1 MDKLKSATSKFD
13 PDAFLELDEQ
23 IDRLNTE
30 NTQLKTELQTIKEN
44 FERQT
49 QNLKQLSDEKKKEVE
64 EITFAFKK

>member
-30 NTQLKTELQTIKEN
+30 NTQLKTELKTIKED

-49 QNLKQLSDEKKKEVE
+49 LQMKQLSDEKKKVE
-64 EITFAFKK
+64 EEMTFAFKK